1 MQKIKLNIQ
10 LFASGTINAS
20 STTMPSGTG
29 KVEWSSSVISG
40 TNKSSVTAIVY
51 ARRTSGSGTYCTVS
65 GSVTINGSSKSIS
78 KYRGS
83 DDKWTT
89 SWKEVG
95 RYTTEVTHNE
105 DGTKSINISFSISA
119 DTGGMDGTAKGSGT
133 ATLDKINRASKL
145 NAIEDFKLTDTIT
158 INITKYI
165 TTATDKLQIKL
176 GDTLIRE
183 VANISNGYE
192 LTFTSSEQT
201 TIKNLMTSPQATLI
215 FLLTTIN
222 GETTLGT
229 STQSATVTSLDKPVY
244 RNVIKKENGH
254 YQVAINGVVDT
265 TINDVLQVYD
275 DNGNL
280 INNNQILWNPGE
292 GKGYYMVA
300 SHNITL
306 SQKVSEQKSGIVLV
320 WQGYN
325 NGAAQTYDF
334 NFEFIPKWQVSVN
347 SGRGVSCFLT
357 NSTGVKIGTKYVYVH
372 DDHITGND
380 ANGNGATKRD
390 SGITTTN
397 NYWVLTKV
405 LGV

>member
-40 TNKSSVTAIVY
+40 TNKSSVTTIVY
-51 ARRTSGSGTYCTVS
+51 ARRTSGTGTYCTVS

-119 DTGGMDGTAKGSGT
+119 DTGGMNGTAKGSGT

-145 NAIEDFKLTDTIT
+145 NAIDDFKLTDTIT

-176 GDTLIRE
+176 GDTLIKE
-183 VANISNGYE
+183 IDNISTGYE
-192 LTFTSSEQT
+192 LTFTTTEQT

-215 FLLTTIN
+215 FLLTTIS
-222 GETTLGT
+222 GDTTLGT
-229 STQSATVTSLDKPVY
+229 STQSATVTSLDKPIY

-275 DNGNL
+275 DEGNL
-280 INNNQILWNPGE
+280 INGDTRWINATLTDDFKLYNDNSACRYRKIGNQVNIQFILSPANASNKLNSATETIVFVLPEGYRPSQNLVVVCQGSGTNIFITTVLSNGNVAISRYRSSSSYASSSPGT
-292 GKGYYMVA
+292 
-300 SHNITL
+300 STWLPCNITYF
-306 SQKVSEQKSGIVLV
+306 V
-320 WQGYN
+320 
-325 NGAAQTYDF
+325 D
-334 NFEFIPKWQVSVN
+334 
-347 SGRGVSCFLT
+347 
-357 NSTGVKIGTKYVYVH
+357 
-372 DDHITGND
+372 
-380 ANGNGATKRD
+380 
-390 SGITTTN
+390 
-397 NYWVLTKV
+397 
-405 LGV
+405 

>member
-1 MQKIKLNIQ
+1 MQKMRLNIQ
-10 LFASGTINAS
+10 FFASGTITAS

-40 TNKSSVTAIVY
+40 TNKSSVTTIVY
-51 ARRTSGSGTYCTVS
+51 ARRTSGSGTYCTVA

-145 NAIEDFKLTDTIT
+145 NAIDDFKLTDTIT

-183 VANISNGYE
+183 VANITNGYE
-192 LTFTSSEQT
+192 LTFTTTEQT

-215 FLLTTIN
+215 FLLTTIS
-222 GETTLGT
+222 GDTTLGT
-229 STQSATVTSLDKPVY
+229 STQSATVTSLDKPIY

-275 DNGNL
+275 DEGNL
-280 INNNQILWNPGE
+280 INGNQVLWGPDY
-292 GKGYYMVA
+292 YYMHA
-300 SHNITL
+300 GQTATL

-320 WQGYN
+320 WQAYS
-325 NGAAQTYDF
+325 NGAAQTYYF
-334 NFEFIPKWQVSVN
+334 NFTFIPKWQVSVN
-347 SGRGVSCFLT
+347 PSRGVSCFLT
-357 NSTGVKIGTKYVYVH
+357 DSTAGVIGTKYVYVY
-372 DDHITGND
+372 DDKIVGND
-380 ANGNGATKRD
+380 ANSNGATKRN

-397 NYWVLTKV
+397 NRWVLTHV

>member
-1 MQKIKLNIQ
+1 MQKMRLNIQ
-10 LFASGTINAS
+10 FFASGTINAS
-20 STTMPSGTG
+20 STTMPSGSG

-40 TNKSSVTAIVY
+40 TNKSSVTVIAY
-51 ARRTSGSGTYCTVS
+51 ARRTSGTGTYCTVS

-105 DGTKSINISFSISA
+105 DGAKSITISFTISA

-145 NAIEDFKLTDTIT
+145 SEIEDFSLTDTIT

-176 GDTLIRE
+176 GDTLIKE
-183 VANISNGYE
+183 IDNILTGYE
-192 LTFTSSEQT
+192 LTFTTAEQT
-201 TIKNLMTSPQATLI
+201 AIKNLMTSPQATLI
-215 FLLTTIN
+215 FLLTTIS
-222 GETTLGT
+222 GDTTLGT
-229 STQSATVTSLDKPVY
+229 STQSVTVTSLDKPIY

-265 TINDVLQVYD
+265 TKSDVLQVYD

-280 INNNQILWNPGE
+280 INDNQVLWGPD
-292 GKGYYMVA
+292 YYFMNA
-300 SHNITL
+300 SQTINL

-320 WQGYN
+320 WQAYSNNAPQPWDYN
-325 NGAAQTYDF
+325 FT
-334 NFEFIPKWQVSVN
+334 FIPKWQVITN
-347 SGRGVSCFLT
+347 SSRGVVCFLS
-357 NSTGVKIGTKYVYVH
+357 NSHASYIGTKYVYLF
-372 DDHITGND
+372 DNKITGHND
-380 ANGNGATKRD
+380 NATGATKGN

-397 NYWVLTKV
+397 NHWVLTYV

>member
-20 STTMPSGTG
+20 STTMSSGTG

-119 DTGGMDGTAKGSGT
+119 DTGGMDGTAKGSGS

-145 NAIEDFKLTDTIT
+145 SAIEDFKLTDTIT

-183 VANISNGYE
+183 VANITNGYE
-192 LTFTSSEQT
+192 LTFTTTEQT

-215 FLLTTIN
+215 FLLTTIS
-222 GETTLGT
+222 GDTTLGT
-229 STQSATVTSLDKPVY
+229 STQSATVTSLDKPIY
-244 RNVIKKENGH
+244 RNIIKKENGH

-265 TINDVLQVYD
+265 TKNDVLQVYD
-275 DNGNL
+275 D
-280 INNNQILWNPGE
+280 E
-292 GKGYYMVA
+292 GKEIL
-300 SHNITL
+300 N
-306 SQKVSEQKSGIVLV
+306 ENVL
-320 WQGYN
+320 YN
-325 NGAAQTYDF
+325 NESGSNGTIALSETTKNFKYIEIIFRDNDQTYSSVMVYKPNEKFVDLTTLARWSSTF
-334 NFEFIPKWQVSVN
+334 YIKQKRVAISGTSITSGNATEVQLTTAPK
-347 SGRGVSCFLT
+347 
-357 NSTGVKIGTKYVYVH
+357 
-372 DDHITGND
+372 ITINTS
-380 ANGNGATKRD
+380 ANNIY
-390 SGITTTN
+390 ITRVVG
-397 NYWVLTKV
+397 YR
-405 LGV
+405 

>member
-1 MQKIKLNIQ
+1 MQKMKLNLQ
-10 LFASGTINAS
+10 FFASGTINAS

-51 ARRTSGSGTYCTVS
+51 ARRTSGSGTYCTVA

-119 DTGGMDGTAKGSGT
+119 DTGGMNGTAKGSGS

-183 VANISNGYE
+183 VANITNGYE
-192 LTFTSSEQT
+192 LTFTTTEQT

-215 FLLTTIN
+215 FLLTTIS
-222 GETTLGT
+222 GDTALGT

-265 TINDVLQVYD
+265 TKSDVLQVYD

-280 INNNQILWNPGE
+280 INDNQILWGP
-292 GKGYYMVA
+292 GYYYMNA
-300 SHNITL
+300 NHTINL
-306 SQKVSEQKSGIVLV
+306 SQKVSEQKNGIVLV
-320 WQGYN
+320 WQEYS
-325 NGAAQTYDF
+325 NGQAQPWGF
-334 NFEFIPKWQVSVN
+334 NFIFIPKWQVVN
-347 SGRGVSCFLT
+347 DPGRGMVSILA
-357 NSTGVKIGTKYVYVH
+357 NSNLSKIATKYCYIY
-372 DDHITGND
+372 DDHINGND
-380 ANGNGATKRD
+380 VNSNGATKRD

-397 NYWVLTKV
+397 NNWVLTKV
-405 LGV
+405 IGV

>member
-1 MQKIKLNIQ
+1 MQKMKLNLQ
-10 LFASGTINAS
+10 FFASGTINAS
-20 STTMPSGTG
+20 STTMSSGTG
-29 KVEWSSSVISG
+29 KVEWSSSAISG

-119 DTGGMDGTAKGSGT
+119 DTGGMSGTAKGSGS

-145 NAIEDFKLTDTIT
+145 SAIDDFKLTDTIT

-183 VANISNGYE
+183 VANITNGYK

-201 TIKNLMTSPQATLI
+201 IIKDLMTSPQATLI
-215 FLLTTIN
+215 FLSTTIN

-229 STQSATVTSLDKPVY
+229 STQSATVTSLDKPIY

-275 DNGNL
+275 DEGNE
-280 INNNQILWNPGE
+280 ILNE
-292 GKGYYMVA
+292 
-300 SHNITL
+300 N
-306 SQKVSEQKSGIVLV
+306 VL
-320 WQGYN
+320 YN
-325 NGAAQTYDF
+325 NESGSNGTIALSETAKNFKYIEIIFRDNDNTYSSVMVYKPNEKFVDLTTLARWSSTF
-334 NFEFIPKWQVSVN
+334 YIKQKRVAISGTSITSGNATEVQLTTAPKITINTSVN
-347 SGRGVSCFLT
+347 
-357 NSTGVKIGTKYVYVH
+357 NIY
-372 DDHITGND
+372 ITRVVGY
-380 ANGNGATKRD
+380 R
-390 SGITTTN
+390 
-397 NYWVLTKV
+397 
-405 LGV
+405 

>member
-1 MQKIKLNIQ
+1 MQKMKLNLQ
-10 LFASGTINAS
+10 FFASGTINAS

-29 KVEWSSSVISG
+29 KVEWSSSIIKD
-40 TNKSSVTAIVY
+40 TNKSSTTAIVY
-51 ARRTSGSGTYCTVS
+51 ARRTSGTGTYCTVS

-95 RYTTEVTHNE
+95 RYTTEVEHNE
-105 DGTKSINISFSISA
+105 DGSKGINISFSISA

-145 NAIEDFKLTDTIT
+145 SAIEDFKLTDTIT

-165 TTATDKLQIKL
+165 TTAVDKLQIKL

-192 LTFTSSEQT
+192 LTFTTTEQT

-215 FLLTTIN
+215 FLLTTIS

-229 STQSATVTSLDKPVY
+229 STQSATVTSLDKPIY
-244 RNVIKKENGH
+244 RNIIKKENGH

-275 DNGNL
+275 DEGND
-280 INNNQILWNPGE
+280 ILNEKVLFTGDSN
-292 GKGYYMVA
+292 A
-300 SHNITL
+300 AITL
-306 SQKVSEQKSGIVLV
+306 SETSANFKYIEVFFRDNDNTYSSVRVNNPNGKYADISTISRWGSTLYIKQKRIAIAG
-320 WQGYN
+320 N
-325 NGAAQTYDF
+325 
-334 NFEFIPKWQVSVN
+334 
-347 SGRGVSCFLT
+347 
-357 NSTGVKIGTKYVYVH
+357 KI
-372 DDHITGND
+372 
-380 ANGNGATKRD
+380 ANGNKTEVAFTTAPKIAID
-390 SGITTTN
+390 TNANNIYITRVVG
-397 NYWVLTKV
+397 YR
-405 LGV
+405 

>member
-1 MQKIKLNIQ
+1 MQKMKLNLQ
-10 LFASGTINAS
+10 FFASGTINAS

-29 KVEWSSSVISG
+29 KVEWSSSAISG

-105 DGTKSINISFSISA
+105 DGSKSINISFSISA
-119 DTGGMDGTAKGSGT
+119 DTGGMDGTAKGNGN

-145 NAIEDFKLTDTIT
+145 NAIDDFKLTDTIT

-183 VANISNGYE
+183 VANITNGYE
-192 LTFTSSEQT
+192 LTFTTAEQT

-229 STQSATVTSLDKPVY
+229 STQSATVTSLDKPIY

-275 DNGNL
+275 DNGNEIL
-280 INNNQILWNPGE
+280 NENVLYNNESGSNGD
-292 GKGYYMVA
+292 
-300 SHNITL
+300 ITL
-306 SQKVSEQKSGIVLV
+306 SDSVAN
-320 WQGYN
+320 YN
-325 NGAAQTYDF
+325 YLEIYFRTNDSTDY
-334 NFEFIPKWQVSVN
+334 KN
-347 SGRGVSCFLT
+347 S
-357 NSTGVKIGTKYVYVH
+357 VKIYSPDNALVPLSYPLVAANGTAIYWKTKTVRVSGNSIFSSDGSRYAEATIKATTSIIQKNYVY
-372 DDHITGND
+372 ITRVVGY
-380 ANGNGATKRD
+380 R
-390 SGITTTN
+390 
-397 NYWVLTKV
+397 
-405 LGV
+405 

>member
-1 MQKIKLNIQ
+1 MQKMRFNIQ
-10 LFASGTINAS
+10 FFASGTINAS

-51 ARRTSGSGTYCTVS
+51 ARRTSGSGTYCTVA

-105 DGTKSINISFSISA
+105 DGSKSINISFSISA

-145 NAIEDFKLTDTIT
+145 NAIDDFKLTDTIT

-183 VANISNGYE
+183 IDNISNGFE
-192 LTFTSSEQT
+192 LTFTNAEQT
-201 TIKNLMTSPQATLI
+201 TIKSLMTSPQATLI
-215 FLLTTIN
+215 FLLTTTN
-222 GETTLGT
+222 GETILGT
-229 STQSATVTSLDKPVY
+229 STQSATVTSLDKPIF

-265 TINDVLQVYD
+265 TINDTLQVYD
-275 DNGNL
+275 DEGNL
-280 INNNQILWNPGE
+280 SLIYYKPGDIYQINNSWINVG
-292 GKGYYMVA
+292 GC
-300 SHNITL
+300 IT
-306 SQKVSEQKSGIVLV
+306 SAQKQLRFTIF
-320 WQGYN
+320 
-325 NGAAQTYDF
+325 T
-334 NFEFIPKWQVSVN
+334 PKL
-347 SGRGVSCFLT
+347 LT
-357 NSTGVKIGTKYVYVH
+357 NISSIVVNNAKLTARHVGGGYLLDAQDVTSRLQAYKAGDNTIYLVYVSSS
-372 DDHITGND
+372 
-380 ANGNGATKRD
+380 AMSA
-390 SGITTTN
+390 TN
-397 NYWVLTKV
+397 NTPVAVEINNLKLTFN
-405 LGV
+405 

>member
-119 DTGGMDGTAKGSGT
+119 DTGGMNGTAKGSGT

-165 TTATDKLQIKL
+165 TAATDKLQIKL

-183 VANISNGYE
+183 VANITNGYE
-192 LTFTSSEQT
+192 LTFTTTEQT

-229 STQSATVTSLDKPVY
+229 STQSATVTSLDKPIY
-244 RNVIKKENGH
+244 RNIIKKENGH

-265 TINDVLQVYD
+265 TKSDVLQVYD
-275 DNGNL
+275 DEGNEILNENVLYNNENGSNGTIALSETAKNFKYIEIIFRDNDPTYSSVMVYKPNEKFVDLTTLARWSSTFYIKQKRIGISGTKITNGNTTEIQFTTAPKIT
-280 INNNQILWNPGE
+280 INTSANNIYITRVV
-292 GKGYYMVA
+292 GY
-300 SHNITL
+300 
-306 SQKVSEQKSGIVLV
+306 
-320 WQGYN
+320 
-325 NGAAQTYDF
+325 
-334 NFEFIPKWQVSVN
+334 
-347 SGRGVSCFLT
+347 R
-357 NSTGVKIGTKYVYVH
+357 
-372 DDHITGND
+372 
-380 ANGNGATKRD
+380 
-390 SGITTTN
+390 
-397 NYWVLTKV
+397 
-405 LGV
+405 